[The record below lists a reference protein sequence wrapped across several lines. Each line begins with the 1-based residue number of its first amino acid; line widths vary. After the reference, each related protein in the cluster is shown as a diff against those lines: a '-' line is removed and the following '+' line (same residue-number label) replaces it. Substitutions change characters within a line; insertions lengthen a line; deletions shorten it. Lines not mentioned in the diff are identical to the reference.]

1 MLALFI
7 ETADEYMISFR
18 INEKKFLANDHI
30 HDKIADTLQCVILN
44 TLILGAGQTYSG
56 KDPDEDRE

>member
-7 ETADEYMISFR
+7 ETADEYMNIN
-18 INEKKFLANDHI
+18 INEKRFLANDHI

-56 KDPDEDRE
+56 TDPDEDRE